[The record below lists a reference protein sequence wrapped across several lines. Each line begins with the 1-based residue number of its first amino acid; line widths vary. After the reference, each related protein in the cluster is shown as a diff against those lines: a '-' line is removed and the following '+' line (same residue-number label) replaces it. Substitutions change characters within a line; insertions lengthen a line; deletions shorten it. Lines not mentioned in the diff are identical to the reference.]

1 MSNDRRPSRAFLLG
15 ALALSL
21 LVAACATSPTGRTQL
36 VAMPESEMAAMGTT
50 AFEDMKKTNPISK
63 DAAETAYVRCV
74 ATSIT
79 DVLAPQELAGLAITS
94 WEVVLFEEPSANAF
108 ALPGGKIGVHTG
120 LLEVA
125 RTQDQLA
132 TVLGHE
138 VAHVLARHGNERV
151 TQSSLAEMGMGLVQV
166 LAGVDT
172 PEKQQLFGLLGVG
185 MQYGVLMPFGRSQES
200 EADEVGL
207 MLMARAGFDPRQS
220 ITLWQNMEAAS
231 GGMAPPEILSTH
243 PSHGTRIERLNAKMT
258 DAMKVQA
265 QAKAAGRTPSCR

>member
-1 MSNDRRPSRAFLLG
+1 
-15 ALALSL
+15 
-21 LVAACATSPTGRTQL
+21 
-36 VAMPESEMAAMGTT
+36 MPESEMAAMGTT